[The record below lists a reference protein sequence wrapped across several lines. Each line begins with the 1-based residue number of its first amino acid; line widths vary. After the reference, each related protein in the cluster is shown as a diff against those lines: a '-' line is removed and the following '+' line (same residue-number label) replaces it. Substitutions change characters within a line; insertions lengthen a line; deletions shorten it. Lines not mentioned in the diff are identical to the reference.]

1 MADDILALTRAILP
15 TTPPRWTSLA
25 QQVPAD
31 LLTRAPAP
39 GEWSAL
45 ECLQH
50 LVDTERLVFP
60 VRIRALLAGQDFP
73 AFDPDAQ
80 GDLQAAPSGPAD
92 LAASFA
98 ALRAD
103 NLALLATLT
112 PADLDRQ
119 ARHAE
124 LGIVSLGEL
133 LHEWVG
139 HDLMHTIQ
147 AERALL
153 QPFILGCGPWQS
165 YFQDHLAQNPA
176 SGAA

>member
-25 QQVPAD
+25 QHVPAD
-31 LLTRAPAP
+31 LLTRAPAS

-50 LVDTERLVFP
+50 LVDTEHLVFP

-80 GDLQAAPSGPAD
+80 GDLQAAPSGPAE
-92 LAASFA
+92 LAAAFA
-98 ALRAD
+98 ALRAES
-103 NLALLATLT
+103 LALLSTLT

-124 LGIVSLGEL
+124 LGIVSLSEL

-165 YFQDHLAQNPA
+165 YFQDHLAQKPV
-176 SGAA
+176 SGVA

>member
-25 QQVPAD
+25 QHVPAD
-31 LLTRAPAP
+31 LLTRAPAS

-60 VRIRALLAGQDFP
+60 VRVRALLAGQDFP

-80 GDLQAAPSGPAD
+80 GDLQAAPPGPAE
-92 LAASFA
+92 LAAAFA
-98 ALRAD
+98 ALRAES
-103 NLALLATLT
+103 LTLLATLT

-124 LGIVSLGEL
+124 LGIVSLSEL

-165 YFQDHLAQNPA
+165 YFQDHLAQKPV
-176 SGAA
+176 SGVA